1 MTPSLKKDFQLGYD
15 INVTYITLETRRK
28 EQRIQRNKML
38 YDTDILRNYFDLRL
52 VFRKTFVR

>member
-1 MTPSLKKDFQLGYD
+1 MTPSLEKDFQLGYD
-15 INVTYITLETRRK
+15 IDVTYITLETRRK